1 MFNHPFVERNYKNK
15 IDEGGCKMFLKR
27 VLFIL
32 LAFLLIA
39 GLAFGA
45 SEKKS
50 EKITIV
56 YTGYPG
62 GLTAYWAQMAKY
74 MNEEAKALGVKL
86 IDLSPTTADANLQ
99 KQAVDNAI
107 DMGAQGIIIGAID
120 NRAFGESLKKAASKG
135 IIVTSVDTAIDDPNV
150 KALAQTD
157 NLASARMMGQY
168 IVDHTQKGKALI
180 LGGTLGH
187 QTGDARR
194 DGVKQVLE
202 ANGYQV
208 IFRACDWDDKKAYET
223 TINELDANPD
233 IVAVFGCW
241 DPGALAGLAAVKEK
255 DRLGNIK
262 VFGFDGLPAA
272 FKSIKDGELTATVKQ
287 DNKQMAHVIMKT
299 TILLIKGQEPPV
311 KNLLI
316 PGVIVDKSNVDKF
329 LSE

>member
-1 MFNHPFVERNYKNK
+1 
-15 IDEGGCKMFLKR
+15 MFLKR
-27 VLFIL
+27 FLLIL
-32 LAFLLIA
+32 LALLFISS
-39 GLAFGA
+39 LAFGA
-45 SEKKS
+45 GEKEAGKAAP
-50 EKITIV
+50 EKITIA

-74 MNEEAKALGVKL
+74 IKEEAKALGVKL

-99 KQAVDNAI
+99 KQSVDNAI
-107 DMGAQGIIIGAID
+107 DMGVDGIIIGAID
-120 NRAFGESLKKAASKG
+120 NRAFGESLKRAASKG
-135 IIVTSVDTAIDDPNV
+135 IIVTAVDTAIDDPNV
-150 KALAQTD
+150 SALAQTD
-157 NLASARMMGQY
+157 NLASARLMGQY
-168 IVDHTQKGKALI
+168 IVDHTPKKGKVLI

-202 ANGYQV
+202 ANGFEV

-255 DRLGNIK
+255 GRLGDIK
-262 VFGFDGLPAA
+262 VYGFDGLPAA
-272 FKSIKDGELTATVKQ
+272 LKSIKDGELTATVKQ

-299 TILLIKGQEPPV
+299 TVLLIKGQEPPV
-311 KNLLI
+311 KRLLI
-316 PGVIVDKSNVDKF
+316 MGVIIDKSNVDQY
-329 LSE
+329 LEE

>member
-1 MFNHPFVERNYKNK
+1 
-15 IDEGGCKMFLKR
+15 MFLKR
-27 VLFIL
+27 FLLIL
-32 LAFLLIA
+32 LALLFISS
-39 GLAFGA
+39 LAFGA
-45 SEKKS
+45 GEKEAGKAAP
-50 EKITIV
+50 EKITIA

-74 MNEEAKALGVKL
+74 IKEEAKALGVKL

-99 KQAVDNAI
+99 KQSVDNAI
-107 DMGAQGIIIGAID
+107 DMGVDGIIIGAID
-120 NRAFGESLKKAASKG
+120 NRAFGESLKRAASKG
-135 IIVTSVDTAIDDPNV
+135 IIVTAVDTAIDDPNV
-150 KALAQTD
+150 SALAQTD
-157 NLASARMMGQY
+157 NLASARLMGQY
-168 IVDHTQKGKALI
+168 IVDHTPKKGKVLI

-202 ANGYQV
+202 ANSFEV

-255 DRLGNIK
+255 GRLGDIK
-262 VFGFDGLPAA
+262 VYGFDGLPAA
-272 FKSIKDGELTATVKQ
+272 LKSIKDGELTATVKQ

-299 TILLIKGQEPPV
+299 TVLLIKGQEPPV
-311 KNLLI
+311 KRLLI
-316 PGVIVDKSNVDKF
+316 MGVIIDKSNVDQY
-329 LSE
+329 LEE